1 MEERILAPGMRIL
14 LFFLGTVAIGAAAAV
29 GTTRLRG
36 LGNGAPVVPTVLG
49 AAICVLV
56 ALGGLRLLRG
66 AFRGRI
72 MVRRP
77 RHRAPLV

>member
-1 MEERILAPGMRIL
+1 MEERSLGPGMRVL
-14 LFFLGTVAIGAAAAV
+14 LFLLGTVALGAAAAV
-29 GTTRLRG
+29 GTTKLRG
-36 LGNGAPVVPTVLG
+36 LGNGAPVVPTVLV
-49 AAICVLV
+49 AAICLLV

-77 RHRAPLV
+77 RHRAPLL